1 VSEVVVGVLRE
12 EAVREAADDV
22 LVGNFGAGGSH
33 LKETPGVGP
42 QGLVQLLLNL
52 GQIMTS
58 TFSDHGSLEVVNEGP
73 LEVLLGVNGVRFKAF
88 KPSEGHGFQG
98 YQEVECLD
106 GVGSP

>member
-1 VSEVVVGVLRE
+1 
-12 EAVREAADDV
+12 
-22 LVGNFGAGGSH
+22 
-33 LKETPGVGP
+33 
-42 QGLVQLLLNL
+42 
-52 GQIMTS
+52 MTS
-58 TFSDHGSLEVVNEGP
+58 TFSDHGSLEVVNEGL